1 MFERLRADRRI
12 RNLQLSI
19 GGDDVDVI
27 RQEFGLIMVRDLGD
41 RHRGR
46 AGENMRKLALAIRRQ
61 VHDDDVG
68 ETEVGRQ
75 CAEKVRCRSS

>member
-1 MFERLRADRRI
+1 M
-12 RNLQLSI
+12 
-19 GGDDVDVI
+19 I

-61 VHDDDVG
+61 VQDDDVG
-68 ETEVGRQ
+68 ETKVGRQ
-75 CAEKVRCRSS
+75 RAEKVLERFDASGGGADAAHGNESRVVHA